1 MRNINALIT
10 SLNSK
15 IEKLMILH
23 RQSEEE
29 RMQLLAE
36 REDLLTIIRELK
48 HKQDILEQSL
58 VQTGPRVASS
68 GWSEV
73 HGQIDQLLLD
83 IEEALS
89 QKKKPE

>member
-1 MRNINALIT
+1 MSNINALIT

-58 VQTGPRVASS
+58 VQSGPRISTSS
-68 GWSEV
+68 WAGV
-73 HGQIDQLLLD
+73 HAQIDELLLE
-83 IEEALS
+83 IEHVLN
-89 QKKKPE
+89 QKKKSE

>member
-1 MRNINALIT
+1 MSNINALIT

-36 REDLLTIIRELK
+36 REDLLIIIRELK
-48 HKQDILEQSL
+48 HKQDILEQSF
-58 VQTGPRVASS
+58 VQSGPRVANS
-68 GWSEV
+68 GWTGV
-73 HGQIDQLLLD
+73 HAQIDHLLMD

-89 QKKKPE
+89 QKKKAE